1 MWITSQHQGR
11 ETSCPACYYSRTV
24 PVPGLGQSLRH
35 VTQDQRKECNQ
46 SKVRFQELN
55 VNQPYSTLPSPFL
68 TLHCISPGGSDS
80 KASACNAGDLGSIPG
95 SERSPGEGNGNPLQY
110 SWLENPM
117 DRGVHGVSKSRTR
130 LSNFTYLLNPTLSF
144 PYPTLYFR
152 PQPSASCLGFG
163 VLCIFTVVRN
173 TVMKFTTL
181 TIPKW
186 AVQLSLSTFAL
197 L

>member
-1 MWITSQHQGR
+1 
-11 ETSCPACYYSRTV
+11 
-24 PVPGLGQSLRH
+24 
-35 VTQDQRKECNQ
+35 
-46 SKVRFQELN
+46 
-55 VNQPYSTLPSPFL
+55 
-68 TLHCISPGGSDS
+68 
-80 KASACNAGDLGSIPG
+80 
-95 SERSPGEGNGNPLQY
+95 
-110 SWLENPM
+110 M